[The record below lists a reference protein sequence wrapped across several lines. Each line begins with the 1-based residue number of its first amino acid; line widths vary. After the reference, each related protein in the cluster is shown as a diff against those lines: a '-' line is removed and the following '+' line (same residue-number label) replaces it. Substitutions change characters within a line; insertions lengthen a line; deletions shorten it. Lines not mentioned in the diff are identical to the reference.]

1 MKKRYFLVQLT
12 SLASLAL
19 MAGTQAHAAK
29 PLIADTLK
37 TFSAEQKTMVL
48 GVNCTTRIDIIP
60 SRKAENTR
68 TVSSLEFTVAPV
80 SSIKGFNFGY
90 FEGPQA
96 PAGGQKLMKVSITR
110 AGKTSV
116 QTLALNGYYS
126 AEIADGYVFETT
138 GSSSGRADVIT
149 AMLSEIAQGAESIEV
164 AITNGKDRSTV
175 LSSTFTI
182 KPQ

>member
-1 MKKRYFLVQLT
+1 
-12 SLASLAL
+12 